1 MEGSSKLTDRLR
13 GILHGSKP
21 VPRPEG
27 PAERAEPPLSLA
39 RVLGAEW
46 TEHGPTRALMV
57 ERRVDRD
64 AVYGDRRV
72 EDRAAS
78 LERSMGCAA
87 LLMRNTAARPP
98 FIFFDLETTGLSG
111 GAGTYAF
118 VVGCGWFAEDGGFV
132 TRQYVLADSG
142 DERGMLEAVAADF
155 GRAGILV
162 SFNGKSFD
170 APLLETRFQFH
181 RLDWIGAAVPHLD
194 VLHSARRFWGGGEG
208 QDHGCSLGAL
218 EQRLLGAARVDDVA
232 GFDIPHRY
240 FQFVR
245 SGNAEPLSGVLEH
258 NRRDLMSL
266 AALTARLLEL
276 IDLGSDEARDA
287 REALALGRVF
297 ASSGLNERARDAYR
311 RAVALSDPA
320 FDGQSGLELRVGAL
334 RALALAERRA
344 RAYEAAAP
352 FWQQLVD
359 LQGCP
364 THIAAEAAEALA
376 IHHEHRL
383 RDFTTARS
391 FALRSLSEGSRS
403 RWSDAV
409 RHRLDRLERKLER
422 PTEPLLFPSWSLQPS
437 SGSPTSARRTS
448 S

>member
-1 MEGSSKLTDRLR
+1 M
-13 GILHGSKP
+13 
-21 VPRPEG
+21 
-27 PAERAEPPLSLA
+27 
-39 RVLGAEW
+39 
-46 TEHGPTRALMV
+46 
-57 ERRVDRD
+57 
-64 AVYGDRRV
+64 
-72 EDRAAS
+72 
-78 LERSMGCAA
+78 
-87 LLMRNTAARPP
+87 
-98 FIFFDLETTGLSG
+98 
-111 GAGTYAF
+111 
-118 VVGCGWFAEDGGFV
+118 
-132 TRQYVLADSG
+132 
-142 DERGMLEAVAADF
+142 
-155 GRAGILV
+155 

-181 RLDWIGAAVPHLD
+181 RLDWIGAGVPHLD
-194 VLHSARRFWGGGEG
+194 VLHAARRFWGGAEG
-208 QDHGCSLGAL
+208 QVDCSLGAL
-218 EQRLLGAARVDDVA
+218 EQRLLGAARVDDVP
-232 GFDIPHRY
+232 GFDIPRRY

-311 RAVALSDPA
+311 RAVALSNPA
-320 FDGQSGLELRVGAL
+320 FDDHPGLELRVGAL

-344 RAYEAAAP
+344 RAYDAAAP
-352 FWQQLVD
+352 CWQELVE

-383 RDFTTARS
+383 RDFTTAKS
-391 FALRSLSEGSRS
+391 FALRSLKRKVASQRGAMPFSIAWTVLKEN
-403 RWSDAV
+403 WSS
-409 RHRLDRLERKLER
+409 

-437 SGSPTSARRTS
+437 CGSPTSARRTS